1 MLRFVACLLVLG
13 DCIACNPP
21 EQGALPGVPV
31 RPAPDF
37 TLKTL
42 EGDSL
47 QLSALMGRTVL
58 LNFWATWCT
67 PCLQE
72 MPMLAQLHREW
83 EERGVTVLGISLDHG
98 DTEIITHYTNRLGI
112 PYPILLGSDAV
123 ATAYQVIALPATY
136 VIDTNGMITNHI
148 TGLVNIEELEAVL
161 NSQLKSQIQ

>member
-1 MLRFVACLLVLG
+1 
-13 DCIACNPP
+13 CNPP
-21 EQGALPGVPV
+21 DQEAIPGVSV

-37 TLKTL
+37 ALKTL

-47 QLSALMGRTVL
+47 QLSSLKGRTVL

-83 EERGVTVLGISLDHG
+83 EEHGVTVLGISLDYG

-123 ATAYQVIALPATY
+123 ATAYRVIALPATY
-136 VIDTNGMITNHI
+136 VIDVDGMITNHI
-148 TGLVNIEELEAVL
+148 TGLVNMEELEATL
-161 NSQLKSQIQ
+161 KTQLKSQVR

>member
-1 MLRFVACLLVLG
+1 MRFAACLLVLAV
-13 DCIACNPP
+13 CIACNPP
-21 EQGALPGVPV
+21 EQEALTGVPV

-47 QLSALMGRTVL
+47 QLSALNGRTVL

-72 MPMLAQLHREW
+72 MPLLAQLHRKW
-83 EERGVTVLGISLDHG
+83 EARGVTVLGISLDYG

-123 ATAYQVIALPATY
+123 ATAYKVIALPATY
-136 VIDTNGMITNHI
+136 VIDADGMITNHI
-148 TGLVNIEELEAVL
+148 TGLVNIEELEAAL
-161 NSQLKSQIQ
+161 NSQLKSQVR

>member
-1 MLRFVACLLVLG
+1 
-13 DCIACNPP
+13 
-21 EQGALPGVPV
+21 
-31 RPAPDF
+31 
-37 TLKTL
+37 
-42 EGDSL
+42 
-47 QLSALMGRTVL
+47 
-58 LNFWATWCT
+58 
-67 PCLQE
+67 
-72 MPMLAQLHREW
+72 MLAQLHREW